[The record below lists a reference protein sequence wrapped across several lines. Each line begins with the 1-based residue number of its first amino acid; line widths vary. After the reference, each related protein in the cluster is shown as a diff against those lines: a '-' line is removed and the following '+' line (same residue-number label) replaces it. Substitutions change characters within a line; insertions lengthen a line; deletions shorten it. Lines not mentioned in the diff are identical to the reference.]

1 MKKIFYGLSIL
12 IGFYSCSQQVKQNKL
27 IDITSRIDKASGFV
41 DLTLPIVNKN
51 QTDSTYLYI
60 AQGLYKSDTVGIE
73 ISLKKNLKA
82 GIVNGE
88 MKNVFVNNG
97 ITIKSIGIKSD
108 KLLKS
113 MTELYGVDSIGNQ
126 MRNDLIVLTC
136 ANLNQQDLD
145 YSSGEYK
152 FKVFMESEDDY
163 AELFVDFDFSNN
175 LILLNEKDLE
185 YRKGVLK
192 YLMKK

>member
-1 MKKIFYGLSIL
+1 MKNIFYGLTFL
-12 IGFYSCSQQVKQNKL
+12 IVFYSCSQQLKQNKL
-27 IDITSRIDKASGFV
+27 VDITSRIDKASGFV
-41 DLTLPIVNKN
+41 DLALTIVDKN

-60 AQGLYKSDTVGIE
+60 AQGLYKLDTVGIE

-97 ITIKSIGIKSD
+97 ITIKSIGIISD
-108 KLLKS
+108 RLLKS
-113 MTELYGVDSIGNQ
+113 MTELYGVDSIGHQ

-136 ANLNQQDLD
+136 ANLNQQDLN

-175 LILLNEKDLE
+175 LILLSEKDVE

>member
-1 MKKIFYGLSIL
+1 MKKFFYGLTIL
-12 IGFYSCSQQVKQNKL
+12 IGLYSCSQQVKKNNL

-41 DLTLPIVNKN
+41 DLALTIVEKS

-60 AQGLYKSDTVGIE
+60 AQGLYKSDTVGVE

-88 MKNVFVNNG
+88 MKNAFVNNG
-97 ITIKSIGIKSD
+97 ITIKSIGTKSD

-136 ANLNQQDLD
+136 ANLNQQDID
-145 YSSGEYK
+145 YSSGKYK